1 VYFGSGKPKNV
12 PNKPNACSNCGK
24 IFPWT
29 LNDASHGLISDTE
42 ALSILINICKRFH
55 AVAKHLRKRYNQR
68 EPLDINDEYDLQDLI
83 YALLHI
89 NFNDIRK
96 EEWTPNYACG
106 ASRMDFLINPFGIV
120 LETKKTREGLGSKEL
135 GKQLVNDIVWYEK
148 HPNCKKLICF
158 IYDPEERITNPKG
171 LITDLEN
178 MNNTVDVK
186 VIISPMC

>member
-1 VYFGSGKPKNV
+1 MLWQNILESAIINV
-12 PNKPNACSNCGK
+12 
-24 IFPWT
+24 T
-29 LNDASHGLISDTE
+29 
-42 ALSILINICKRFH
+42 
-55 AVAKHLRKRYNQR
+55 
-68 EPLDINDEYDLQDLI
+68 LDINDEYDLQDLI

-96 EEWTPNYACG
+96 EEWTPNYAGG

-158 IYDPEERITNPKG
+158 IYDPEQRITNPKG

-178 MNNTVDVK
+178 MNNTVDVRLLFLRCAK
-186 VIISPMC
+186 